1 MNRMVTSA
9 IAIGAGVVAY
19 NYARKNKMM
28 SGRGMKKMQRRIS
41 KMF

>member
-19 NYARKNKMM
+19 NYARRNNMM
-28 SGRGMKKMQRRIS
+28 SARGMKKMQRRIS
-41 KMF
+41 RMF